1 MIRWD
6 TAVVTVK
13 DKTLVHFQKK
23 SFCIKKKLVQRTI
36 LIMISRKCHPINK
49 FSFSHLEFC
58 FGLHEIIVY

>member
-23 SFCIKKKLVQRTI
+23 IILYKKFDYEEQ
-36 LIMISRKCHPINK
+36 
-49 FSFSHLEFC
+49 
-58 FGLHEIIVY
+58 Y